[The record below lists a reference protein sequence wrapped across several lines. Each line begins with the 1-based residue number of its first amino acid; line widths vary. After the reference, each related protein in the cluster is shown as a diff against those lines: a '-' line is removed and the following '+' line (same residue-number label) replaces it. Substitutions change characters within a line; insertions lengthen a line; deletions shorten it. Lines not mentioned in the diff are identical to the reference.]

1 VYFVNMDKNW
11 RQIFWYLQIVGNKI
25 GTW

>member
-1 VYFVNMDKNW
+1 MYFVNMDKNW